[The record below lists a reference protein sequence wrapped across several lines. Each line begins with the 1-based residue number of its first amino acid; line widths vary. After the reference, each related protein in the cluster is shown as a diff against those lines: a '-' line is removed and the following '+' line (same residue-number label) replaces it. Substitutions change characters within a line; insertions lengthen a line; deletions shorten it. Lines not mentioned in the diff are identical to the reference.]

1 MTMRWPTG
9 IDGALAFHGISRDL
23 VTQHSGHDAIEA
35 ARDMLSAKVQ
45 RSYQLVSFATGPD
58 WPKLQALVGEH
69 VIKGYRRRH
78 VDMAAARL
86 DRKCPLGTLLDN
98 FAACSLISGWVHI
111 LRPGSPWAAIR
122 ADPARRRRMARACAG
137 YAAESEALTGDFS
150 PGKSCQVGPVQH
162 PEDLLGWH
170 EMAEAATMKCGA
182 PAGSKCGATQ
192 ANLSQCDVPRQRA
205 DR

>member
-35 ARDMLSAKVQ
+35 ARDMLSAKV
-45 RSYQLVSFATGPD
+45 RRPYQLVSLATGPD
-58 WPKLQALVGEH
+58 WPELQV
-69 VIKGYRRRH
+69 VIGDMPSRATANGTSTWPRPGRIEMPARHTPGQPRR
-78 VDMAAARL
+78 L
-86 DRKCPLGTLLDN
+86 
-98 FAACSLISGWVHI
+98 SLISGRVHI
-111 LRPGSPWAAIR
+111 LRLDSPWATIR

-182 PAGSKCGATQ
+182 PAGSKCGATPT
-192 ANLSQCDVPRQRA
+192 NLSSMRCSKTAR
-205 DR
+205 